1 MKKSIFALSLFLT
14 LGCNA
19 QKASKKGSP
28 APAAPVD
35 IEAIIGQM
43 TIEEKVGQ
51 MTQINLDV
59 VCEGGIYKL
68 VEPHH
73 IEPAKLQEAITKWH
87 VGSVLNCG
95 GHAYPLK
102 QWHELVGE
110 IQRVATTQGRL
121 KIPVLYGIDAIHGAN
136 YMMGSTL
143 FPQQL
148 GQAATFNPELVK
160 RGAQITAY
168 ETRAAG
174 IPWNFSPVLDVG
186 RNPNW
191 SRFFETYGEDP
202 LVCATMGRSCIQG
215 YQGSGSYEIGGRP
228 DATHVAAC
236 MKHFLGYS
244 GARTGKDRTPAI
256 LSDIELRQIYMP
268 SFQAAINEGAMSVM
282 INSGEI
288 NGIPVHANPAILT
301 QLLRNEMGFKGMA
314 VTDWEDVMKLHQI
327 HKVTANNKESVKAAV
342 DAGIDMCMVP
352 NDFEF
357 ARHLIELVKEGK
369 ITEARLNESVRR
381 ILVMKRD
388 LGLFANAMPPS
399 LKDFPD
405 FGSAKHQQAARETA
419 EESITLLKNDG
430 VLPLSKNSKVL
441 VCGPAGYSLTLING
455 AWTRTWQG
463 TDAKYEDNSRHT
475 IFEALQVINPN
486 VTFSEGSALDSLS
499 NVDEAVAKGRTS
511 DVIVVCL
518 SELPSTEKPGD
529 IEDLRMPDAQRDL
542 VKQLSKT
549 GKPIVLV
556 LVENRPRIIHDIVP
570 LCKGIVMAYQPGDLG
585 SDALAR
591 ILFGDVNPSGKLP
604 FTYPAHE
611 QSLLTYDHKFSETLD
626 PKFGNT
632 AYSPEWPFGFGLS
645 YSSLSYGELKLS
657 SNELNGNG
665 SISVSIDISNKG
677 KFDALESV
685 LLFTRDH
692 VASITPSVRKLRK
705 FDKQLIKAGSS
716 TTYSFTLTKEDLA
729 FINKD
734 LKSVTEPGQFD
745 IMIGDKV
752 ATINFLP

>member
-1 MKKSIFALSLFLT
+1 MKQSISILILLLT
-14 LGCNA
+14 LSCTA
-19 QKASKKGSP
+19 QKTSKKQ
-28 APAAPVD
+28 APEAAAPVD
-35 IEAIIGQM
+35 IEALIAQM

-73 IEPAKLQEAITKWH
+73 IEPAKLQEAITQWH

-102 QWHELVGE
+102 QWHEIVGE

-121 KIPVLYGIDAIHGAN
+121 KIPILYGIDAIHGAN

-148 GQAATFNPELVK
+148 AQAATFNPELVK
-160 RGAQITAY
+160 QGASITAY

-202 LVCATMGRSCIQG
+202 LLCATMGRACIQG

-301 QLLRNEMGFKGMA
+301 QLLRNEMGFRGVA
-314 VTDWEDVMKLHQI
+314 VTDWEDVMK
-327 HKVTANNKESVKAAV
+327 
-342 DAGIDMCMVP
+342 
-352 NDFEF
+352 
-357 ARHLIELVKEGK
+357 
-369 ITEARLNESVRR
+369 
-381 ILVMKRD
+381 KRD
-388 LGLFANAMPPS
+388 LGLFVNAMPPA

-430 VLPLSKNSKVL
+430 VLPLSKNSKLL
-441 VCGPAGYSLTLING
+441 VCGPAGYSLTLLNG

-463 TDAKYEDNSRHT
+463 TDSKYEDNTRHT
-475 IFEALQVINPN
+475 IFEALQVVNPN
-486 VTFSEGSALDSLS
+486 VTFSEGSTLDSLS
-499 NVDEAVAKGRTS
+499 NVDEAVAKARTS
-511 DVIVVCL
+511 DAIVVCL

-529 IEDLRMPDAQRDL
+529 IEDLRMPDAQREL
-542 VKQLSKT
+542 VKQLRKT
-549 GKPIVLV
+549 GKPMVLV

-570 LCKGIVMAYQPGDLG
+570 LCNAVVMAYQPGDLG

-632 AYSPEWPFGFGLS
+632 AYAPEWPFGFGLS
-645 YSSLSYGELKLS
+645 YSKLNYGPITLS
-657 SNELNGNG
+657 SNELKGNG
-665 SISVSIDISNKG
+665 SITVTIDVTNTSDM
-677 KFDALESV
+677 DARETV
-685 LLFTRDH
+685 LLYSRDH

-705 FDKQLIKAGSS
+705 LDKQMIKAGSKVN
-716 TTYSFTLTKEDLA
+716 YSFVINAADLA

-734 LKSVTEPGQFD
+734 LKSVTESGTFD
-745 IMIGDKV
+745 LIIGDQV
-752 ATINFLP
+752 AVINYQP

>member
-1 MKKSIFALSLFLT
+1 MKYSFSIIILLFILS
-14 LGCNA
+14 CSA
-19 QKASKKGSP
+19 QKPAKKA
-28 APAAPVD
+28 APAIPTPID
-35 IEAIIGQM
+35 IEALIAQM

-121 KIPVLYGIDAIHGAN
+121 KVPILYGIDAIHGAN

-202 LVCATMGRSCIQG
+202 LVCATMGRACIDG
-215 YQGSGSYEIGGRP
+215 YQGHSTTP
-228 DATHVAAC
+228 DANHVAAC

-256 LSDIELRQIYMP
+256 ISDIELRQIYMP

-388 LGLFANAMPPS
+388 LGLFVNAMPPA

-430 VLPLSKNSKVL
+430 VLPFSKTSKVL

-475 IFEALQVINPN
+475 IFEALQVVNPN
-486 VTFSEGSALDSLS
+486 VTFSEGSTLDSLS
-499 NVDEAVAKGRTS
+499 NVDEAVAKARTS

-529 IEDLRMPDAQRDL
+529 IEDLRMPDAQREL
-542 VKQLSKT
+542 VKRLSKT

-570 LCKGIVMAYQPGDLG
+570 LCNAVVMAYQPGDLG

-591 ILFGDVNPSGKLP
+591 ILVGDVNPSGKLP

-632 AYSPEWPFGFGLS
+632 AYSPEWPFGFGLN
-645 YSSLSYGELKLS
+645 YSTLNYGELKLS
-657 SNELNGNG
+657 SNELKGNG
-665 SISVSIDISNKG
+665 SISVSIDVANSG
-677 KFDALESV
+677 KYDARESV

-705 FDKQLIKAGSS
+705 FDKQLIKSGAS
-716 TTYSFTLTKEDLA
+716 TTYTFNLTQEDLA
-729 FINKD
+729 FINRD

-752 ATINFLP
+752 ATINYLP

>member
-1 MKKSIFALSLFLT
+1 MKQSISILILLLT
-14 LGCNA
+14 LSCNA
-19 QKASKKGSP
+19 QKPVKQTTP
-28 APAAPVD
+28 AVAVTVD
-35 IEAIIGQM
+35 IEALIAQM

-73 IEPAKLQEAITKWH
+73 IDEAKLKEAITKWH

-95 GHAYPLK
+95 GHAYPLT
-102 QWHELVGE
+102 QWHTIIGG
-110 IQRVATTQGRL
+110 IQRVATVQGRL
-121 KIPVLYGIDAIHGAN
+121 KIPILYGIDAIHGAN
-136 YMMGSTL
+136 YMMGGTL

-148 GQAATFNPELVK
+148 AQAATFNPELVK
-160 RGAQITAY
+160 RGAAITAY

-202 LVCATMGRSCIQG
+202 LVCATMGRACVEG
-215 YQGSGSYEIGGRP
+215 YQGNSTSP

-256 LSDIELRQIYMP
+256 ISDIELRQIYMP
-268 SFQAAINEGAMSVM
+268 SFQAAINQGAMSVM

-352 NDFEF
+352 NDYEF

-369 ITEARLNESVRR
+369 IAESRLNESVRR

-388 LGLFANAMPPS
+388 LGLFTNAMPPA

-405 FGSAKHQQAARETA
+405 FASTKHQQAARETA
-419 EESITLLKNDG
+419 EESITLLKNTG
-430 VLPLSKNSKVL
+430 VLPLSKKNKVL
-441 VCGPAGYSLTLING
+441 VCGPAANSLTLING

-463 TDAKYEDNSRHT
+463 TDDNYEDASRNT
-475 IFEALQVINPN
+475 IYEALQAINPN
-486 VTFSEGSALDSLS
+486 TEYVAGSNLDSLTS
-499 NVDEAVAKGRTS
+499 VEEAMKRASTS

-518 SELPSTEKPGD
+518 GELPSTEKPGD
-529 IEDLRMPDAQRDL
+529 IEDLRMSDAQREL
-542 VKQLSKT
+542 VKILSKT

-570 LCKGIVMAYQPGDLG
+570 LCNAVVMAYQPGDLG

-591 ILFGDVNPSGKLP
+591 ILFGEVNPSGKLP

-626 PKFGNT
+626 TKFGNT
-632 AYSPEWPFGFGLS
+632 AYAPEWPFGFGLS
-645 YSSLSYGELKLS
+645 YSKLTYGPIVLSASELK
-657 SNELNGNG
+657 GNN
-665 SISVSIDISNKG
+665 SITVSVDVTNSG
-677 KFDALESV
+677 TMTARESV

-705 FDKQLIKAGSS
+705 FDKQFIEAGN
-716 TTYSFTLTKEDLA
+716 TVTFSFTLNSTDLN

-734 LKSVTEPGQFD
+734 LKHVTEAGAFD
-745 IMIGDKV
+745 IIIGDQLS
-752 ATINFLP
+752 TIQYIP

>member
-1 MKKSIFALSLFLT
+1 
-14 LGCNA
+14 
-19 QKASKKGSP
+19 
-28 APAAPVD
+28 
-35 IEAIIGQM
+35 
-43 TIEEKVGQ
+43 
-51 MTQINLDV
+51 
-59 VCEGGIYKL
+59 
-68 VEPHH
+68 
-73 IEPAKLQEAITKWH
+73 
-87 VGSVLNCG
+87 
-95 GHAYPLK
+95 
-102 QWHELVGE
+102 
-110 IQRVATTQGRL
+110 
-121 KIPVLYGIDAIHGAN
+121 
-136 YMMGSTL
+136 
-143 FPQQL
+143 
-148 GQAATFNPELVK
+148 
-160 RGAQITAY
+160 
-168 ETRAAG
+168 
-174 IPWNFSPVLDVG
+174 
-186 RNPNW
+186 
-191 SRFFETYGEDP
+191 
-202 LVCATMGRSCIQG
+202 
-215 YQGSGSYEIGGRP
+215 
-228 DATHVAAC
+228 
-236 MKHFLGYS
+236 
-244 GARTGKDRTPAI
+244 
-256 LSDIELRQIYMP
+256 
-268 SFQAAINEGAMSVM
+268 MSVM

-301 QLLRNEMGFKGMA
+301 QLLRNEMGFQGMA

-388 LGLFANAMPPS
+388 LGLFVNAMPPA

-430 VLPLSKNSKVL
+430 VLPLSKTSKVL
-441 VCGPAGYSLTLING
+441 VCGPAANSLTLING

-463 TDAKYEDNSRHT
+463 TDSKYEDNSRHT
-475 IFEALQVINPN
+475 IFEALQVVNPN
-486 VTFSEGSALDSLS
+486 ATFAEGSTLDSLS
-499 NVDEAVAKGRTS
+499 NVDEAVAKARTS

-529 IEDLRMPDAQRDL
+529 IEDLRMPDAQREL

-604 FTYPAHE
+604 FTYPSHE

-632 AYSPEWPFGFGLS
+632 AYAPEWPFGFGLS
-645 YSSLSYGELKLS
+645 YSKLNYSPMKLSGNELK
-657 SNELNGNG
+657 GNG
-665 SISVSIDISNKG
+665 SITITIDVTNAG
-677 KFDALESV
+677 AMDARETV
-685 LLFTRDH
+685 LLYTRDQ
-692 VASITPSVRKLRK
+692 VASITPSVRKLRM
-705 FDKQLIKAGSS
+705 FDKKLIKAGA
-716 TTYSFTLTKEDLA
+716 TMNYTFTLTASDLA

-734 LKSVTEPGQFD
+734 LKSATEPGAFD
-745 IMIGDKV
+745 ILIGDQI
-752 ATINFLP
+752 ATIQYLP

>member
-1 MKKSIFALSLFLT
+1 MKKSIFILSLFLAV
-14 LGCNA
+14 GCSA
-19 QKASKKGSP
+19 QKGSKKGTL
-28 APAAPVD
+28 PAASPVD
-35 IEAIIGQM
+35 IEALISQM

-51 MTQINLDV
+51 MTQINIDV

-73 IEPAKLQEAITKWH
+73 IEPAKLNEAITKWH

-110 IQRVATTQGRL
+110 IQRVAATQGRL

-148 GQAATFNPELVK
+148 AQAATFNPDLVK

-202 LVCATMGRSCIQG
+202 MVCATMGRACIDG
-215 YQGSGSYEIGGRP
+215 YQGHSTTP

-256 LSDIELRQIYMP
+256 ISDIELRQIYMP

-419 EESITLLKNDG
+419 EESITLLKNDNI
-430 VLPLSKNSKVL
+430 LPLSKSANVL
-441 VCGPAGYSLTLING
+441 VCGPAANSLTLING

-463 TDAKYEDNSRHT
+463 TDEKYEDASRNT
-475 IFEALQVINPN
+475 IFEAMQLLNPK
-486 VTFSEGSALDSLS
+486 TQFAAGAGLDSLA
-499 NVDEAVAKGRTS
+499 NVSEILSKASSA
-511 DVIVVCL
+511 DVVVVCL
-518 SELPSTEKPGD
+518 SEMPSTEKPGD
-529 IEDLRMPDAQRDL
+529 IEELSMPAGQREL

-570 LCKGIVMAYQPGDLG
+570 LCKGVVMAYQPGDLG

-632 AYSPEWPFGFGLS
+632 AYAPEWPFGFGMS
-645 YSSLSYGELKLS
+645 YSKLNYGPMILSRSDLS
-657 SNELNGNG
+657 GNG
-665 SISVSIDISNKG
+665 SITVTIDVTNTSAM
-677 KFDALESV
+677 DARETV

-705 FDKQLIKAGSS
+705 FHKHVIKPNE
-716 TTYSFTLTKEDLA
+716 TMTYMFTLNASDLS
-729 FINKD
+729 FINKE
-734 LKSVTEPGQFD
+734 LKSVTEPGSFD
-745 IMIGDKV
+745 IIIGDQV
-752 ATINFLP
+752 ATIQYIP

>member
-1 MKKSIFALSLFLT
+1 
-14 LGCNA
+14 
-19 QKASKKGSP
+19 
-28 APAAPVD
+28 
-35 IEAIIGQM
+35 
-43 TIEEKVGQ
+43 
-51 MTQINLDV
+51 
-59 VCEGGIYKL
+59 
-68 VEPHH
+68 
-73 IEPAKLQEAITKWH
+73 LQEAITKWH

-202 LVCATMGRSCIQG
+202 LVCATMGRACVDG
-215 YQGSGSYEIGGRP
+215 YQGDSTEP

-256 LSDIELRQIYMP
+256 ISDIELRQIYMP

-301 QLLRNEMGFKGMA
+301 QLLRNEMGFNGMA

-352 NDFEF
+352 NDYEF

-388 LGLFANAMPPS
+388 LGLFVNAMPPA

-430 VLPLSKNSKVL
+430 VLPFSKTSKVL
-441 VCGPAGYSLTLING
+441 VCGPAGFSLTLING

-463 TDAKYEDNSRHT
+463 TDPKFEDGSRHT
-475 IFEALQVINPN
+475 IYEALQVVNPN
-486 VTFSEGSALDSLS
+486 ISFSEGSTLDSLS
-499 NVDEAVAKGRTS
+499 NVDEAVAKARTS

-529 IEDLRMPDAQRDL
+529 IEDLRMPDAQREL
-542 VKQLSKT
+542 VKRLSKT

-570 LCKGIVMAYQPGDLG
+570 LCNAVVMAYQPGDLG

-591 ILFGDVNPSGKLP
+591 ILVGDVNPSGKLP

-632 AYSPEWPFGFGLS
+632 AYSPEWPFGFGMSYSTLS
-645 YSSLSYGELKLS
+645 YSNVKVS
-657 SNELNGNG
+657 SNELKGTG
-665 SISVSIDISNKG
+665 SITVSIDVTNKG
-677 KFDALESV
+677 KMAAKETV
-685 LLFTRDH
+685 LLYTRDH

-705 FDKQLIKAGSS
+705 FDKKSIAAGA
-716 TTYSFTLTKEDLA
+716 TVNYTFEITAADLA

-734 LKSVTEPGQFD
+734 LKSVTEAGAFD
-745 IMIGDKV
+745 IIIGDQV
-752 ATINFLP
+752 AVINYQP

>member
-1 MKKSIFALSLFLT
+1 MKQSISILILLLT
-14 LGCNA
+14 LSCTA
-19 QKASKKGSP
+19 QKTSKKQ
-28 APAAPVD
+28 APEAAAPVD
-35 IEAIIGQM
+35 IEALIAQM

-73 IEPAKLQEAITKWH
+73 IEPAKLQEAITQWH

-102 QWHELVGE
+102 QWHEIVGE

-121 KIPVLYGIDAIHGAN
+121 KIPILYGIDAIHGAN

-148 GQAATFNPELVK
+148 AQAATFNPELVK
-160 RGAQITAY
+160 QGASITAY

-202 LVCATMGRSCIQG
+202 LLCATMGRACIQG

-301 QLLRNEMGFKGMA
+301 QLLRNEMGFRGVA

-342 DAGIDMCMVP
+342 EAGIDLCMVP
-352 NDFEF
+352 NDYEF
-357 ARHLIELVKEGK
+357 ARDLIALVKEGK
-369 ITEARLNESVRR
+369 ISEARLNESVRR

-388 LGLFANAMPPS
+388 LGLFVNAMPPA

-430 VLPLSKNSKVL
+430 VLPLSKNSKLL
-441 VCGPAGYSLTLING
+441 VCGPAGYSLTLLNG
-455 AWTRTWQG
+455 GWTRTWQG
-463 TDAKYEDNSRHT
+463 TDSKYEDNTRHT
-475 IFEALQVINPN
+475 IFEALQVVNPN
-486 VTFSEGSALDSLS
+486 VTFSEGSTLDSLS
-499 NVDEAVAKGRTS
+499 NVDEAVAKARTS
-511 DVIVVCL
+511 DAIVVCL

-529 IEDLRMPDAQRDL
+529 IEDLRMPDAQREL
-542 VKQLSKT
+542 VKQLRKT
-549 GKPIVLV
+549 GKPMVLV

-570 LCKGIVMAYQPGDLG
+570 LCNAVVMAYQPGDLG

-632 AYSPEWPFGFGLS
+632 AYAPEWPFGFGLS
-645 YSSLSYGELKLS
+645 YSKLNYGPITLS
-657 SNELNGNG
+657 SNELKGNG
-665 SISVSIDISNKG
+665 SITVTIDVTNTSDM
-677 KFDALESV
+677 DARETV
-685 LLFTRDH
+685 LLYSRDH

-705 FDKQLIKAGSS
+705 FDKQMIKAGSKVN
-716 TTYSFTLTKEDLA
+716 YSFVINAADLA

-734 LKSVTEPGQFD
+734 LKSLTESGTFD
-745 IMIGDKV
+745 LIIGDQV
-752 ATINFLP
+752 AVINYQP

>member
-1 MKKSIFALSLFLT
+1 MKQSISILILLLT
-14 LGCNA
+14 LSCSA
-19 QKASKKGSP
+19 QKPSKKTTP
-28 APAAPVD
+28 AVPVTVD
-35 IEAIIGQM
+35 IEALIAQM

-73 IEPAKLQEAITKWH
+73 IEAPKLQEAITKWH

-95 GHAYPLK
+95 GHAYPLT
-102 QWHELVGE
+102 QWHTIISE
-110 IQRVATTQGRL
+110 IQRVASTQGRL
-121 KIPVLYGIDAIHGAN
+121 KIPILYGIDAIHGAN

-160 RGAQITAY
+160 KAAAITAY

-202 LVCATMGRSCIQG
+202 LVCATMGRACVAG
-215 YQGSGSYEIGGRP
+215 YQGNSTSP

-256 LSDIELRQIYMP
+256 ISDIELRQIYMP

-301 QLLRNEMGFKGMA
+301 QLLRNEMGFEGMA

-352 NDFEF
+352 NDYEF
-357 ARHLIELVKEGK
+357 AKDLIELVKEGK

-388 LGLFANAMPPS
+388 LGLFNNAMPPA

-405 FGSAKHQQAARETA
+405 FASAKHQQAAREAA

-430 VLPLSKNSKVL
+430 VLPLSKTPKVL
-441 VCGPAGYSLTLING
+441 VCGPAGNSLTLING

-463 TDAKYEDNSRHT
+463 TDSKYEDNSRHT
-475 IFEALQVINPN
+475 IFEALQVLNSN
-486 VTFSEGSALDSLS
+486 VTFSEGSTLDSLS
-499 NVDEAVAKGRTS
+499 NVDEAVAKASTS

-529 IEDLRMPDAQRDL
+529 IEDLRMPDAQREL
-542 VKQLSKT
+542 VKRLSKT

-570 LCKGIVMAYQPGDLG
+570 LCNAVVMAYQPGDLG

-591 ILFGDVNPSGKLP
+591 ILVGDVNPSGKLP

-632 AYSPEWPFGFGLS
+632 AYAPEWPFGFGLS
-645 YSSLSYGELKLS
+645 YAKLTYGAPKLSATELK
-657 SNELNGNG
+657 GNG
-665 SISVSIDISNKG
+665 SITVNVTVTNTSAM
-677 KFDALESV
+677 DARETV

-692 VASITPSVRKLRK
+692 VASITPSVKKLRK
-705 FDKQLIKAGSS
+705 FDKQLIKAGSTAS
-716 TTYSFTLTKEDLA
+716 YSFTLTASDLT
-729 FINKD
+729 FINKE
-734 LKSVTEPGQFD
+734 LKNVTEAGAFD
-745 IMIGDKV
+745 IIIGDQV
-752 ATINFLP
+752 STIQYVP

>member
-1 MKKSIFALSLFLT
+1 MKKSIFILSLFLA

-19 QKASKKGSP
+19 QKATKKGTS
-28 APAAPVD
+28 APTAPVD
-35 IEAIIGQM
+35 IEALMAQM

-73 IEPAKLQEAITKWH
+73 IEPAKLNEAITKWH

-202 LVCATMGRSCIQG
+202 LVCATMGRACIDG
-215 YQGSGSYEIGGRP
+215 YQGHSTTP

-256 LSDIELRQIYMP
+256 ISDIELRQIYMP

-301 QLLRNEMGFKGMA
+301 QLLRNEMNFKGMA

-357 ARHLIELVKEGK
+357 ARHLIELVKEGQ

-388 LGLFANAMPPS
+388 LGLFANAMPPA

-405 FGSAKHQQAARETA
+405 FGSTKHQQAARETA

-430 VLPLSKNSKVL
+430 ILPLSKSAKVL
-441 VCGPAGYSLTLING
+441 VCGPAANSLTLING

-463 TDAKYEDNSRHT
+463 TDEKYEDASRNT
-475 IFEALQVINPN
+475 IYEALQILNPN
-486 VTFSEGSALDSLS
+486 TQYAAGATLDSLTGVS
-499 NVDEAVAKGRTS
+499 EILNKANSAE
-511 DVIVVCL
+511 VIVVCL

-529 IEDLRMPDAQRDL
+529 IEDLSMPVAQREL
-542 VKQLSKT
+542 VKQLSTT

-570 LCKGIVMAYQPGDLG
+570 LCKGVVMAYQPGDLG

-632 AYSPEWPFGFGLS
+632 AYAPEWPFGFGLS
-645 YSSLSYGELKLS
+645 YSTLTYGTMKLS
-657 SNELNGNG
+657 SNELKGNG
-665 SISVSIDISNKG
+665 SLTVTIEVSNKS
-677 KFDALESV
+677 DMEARETV
-685 LLFTRDH
+685 LLFTRDQ

-705 FDKQLIKAGSS
+705 FHKHLIKPGE
-716 TTYSFTLTKEDLA
+716 TMTYMFSLNAKDLS

-734 LKSVTEPGQFD
+734 LKNVTEAGAFD
-745 IMIGDKV
+745 IIIGDQI
-752 ATINFLP
+752 ATVQYIP